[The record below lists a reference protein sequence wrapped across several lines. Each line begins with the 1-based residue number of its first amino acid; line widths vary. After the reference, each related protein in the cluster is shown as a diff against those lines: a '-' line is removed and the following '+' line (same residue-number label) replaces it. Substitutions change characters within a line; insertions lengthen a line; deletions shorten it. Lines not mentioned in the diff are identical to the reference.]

1 MTLVTLAL
9 RYASILRMSR
19 VSAKRP
25 MNLSLDAELV
35 DKARTYG
42 VNVSAVAEDALRARI
57 VKEEAQA
64 WIDENREAIAAQN
77 VWTAEQGLFSDEFR
91 GW

>member
-1 MTLVTLAL
+1 
-9 RYASILRMSR
+9 MSR

-25 MNLSLDAELV
+25 MNLSLDADLV

-42 VNVSAVAEDALRARI
+42 VNVSAVAEEALRARI

-64 WIDENREAIAAQN
+64 WLDENREAIAAQN
-77 VWTAEQGLFSDEFR
+77 AWTAEQGLFSDEFR